1 MMLTE
6 IEKQI
11 NQIEDLRELQQ
22 ITGFVKDRKRA
33 IGNRLKYTL
42 SVGDKVQVSSGGKT
56 DEGKVTKINR
66 TRAVIDMRGGSWT
79 VPFSMITV
87 IKDDSDDVWRAESAD
102 RNPDVSA
109 I

>member
-1 MMLTE
+1 MLTE

-42 SVGDKVQVSSGGKT
+42 AIGDKVQVSNGGKT
-56 DEGKVTKINR
+56 DEGTVTKINR
-66 TRAVIDMRGGSWT
+66 TRAVIDMRGGSWN

-87 IKDDSDDVWRAESAD
+87 IEDDSDDVWRAESAD
-102 RNPDVSA
+102 RNPDASA

>member
-42 SVGDKVQVSSGGKT
+42 AIGDKVQVSNGGKT
-56 DEGKVTKINR
+56 DEGKVIKINR
-66 TRAVIDMRGGSWT
+66 TRAVVDMRDGSWT
-79 VPFSMITV
+79 VPFSMIT
-87 IKDDSDDVWRAESAD
+87 KMGDSDE
-102 RNPDVSA
+102 
-109 I
+109 

>member
-1 MMLTE
+1 MLTE

-42 SVGDKVQVSSGGKT
+42 AIGDKVQVSNGGKT
-56 DEGKVTKINR
+56 DEGTVTKINR
-66 TRAVIDMRGGSWT
+66 TRAVIDMRGGSWN

-102 RNPDVSA
+102 RNPDASA

>member
-1 MMLTE
+1 MLTE

-22 ITGFVKDRKRA
+22 IQSFVKDRKRA

-42 SVGDKVQVSSGGKT
+42 AIGDKVQVSNGGKT
-56 DEGKVTKINR
+56 DEGTVTKINR
-66 TRAVIDMRGGSWT
+66 TRAVIDMRGGSWN

-87 IKDDSDDVWRAESAD
+87 IEDDSDDVWRAESAD
-102 RNPDVSA
+102 RNPDASA